1 MILLIDNYD
10 SFTYNLKQY
19 LEELGAE
26 VTVRR
31 NDQISV
37 EEAQTL
43 QPERIVISPGPGR
56 PEAAGISIE
65 LIKRFAGKV
74 PILGV
79 CLGHQAVAA
88 AFGGKIVRAKKL
100 MHGKTSPIKHD
111 GKTIFSGL
119 DNPFEAARYHSLV
132 VEESSLPG
140 ELEITARGPDEE
152 IMALRHREHPIEGVQ
167 FHPESI
173 LTRAGKQLLHNFI
186 AGTSEGIPIKNAID
200 KVITGISLTRQE
212 AAGVMETIMSGD
224 ATEAQIS
231 AFITGLRLKGETVE
245 EISGCAEVMRRM
257 ARAIKAPAGRTVV
270 DTCGTGGDR
279 SDTFNI
285 STAAALVA
293 AGAGV
298 TVAKHGNRSVSS
310 RCGSA
315 DVLKELGVNI
325 MAPAEILERC
335 LEEIGIAFLFAPL
348 LHSAMKHAIG
358 PRREIGIRTVFNILG
373 PLANP
378 AGASVQLLGVYSE
391 ALTETLARVLGDLES
406 KRAWVVHG
414 TDGLD
419 EITLTSGTVVSELK
433 DGEVKTF
440 HLTPEEA
447 GLTPCR
453 PEDLKG
459 GEPAENAR
467 IILEILEGKKG
478 PKTDAALLNAGAVI
492 MLGGEAASLTEGVE
506 KARTAIKSG
515 QAMEKL
521 DKLRELTGGTGS
533 RQSVIG
539 NR

>member
-31 NDQISV
+31 NDRVTV
-37 EEAQTL
+37 EEARAL
-43 QPERIVISPGPGR
+43 DPERIVISPGPGR
-56 PEAAGISIE
+56 PEEAGVSLE

-79 CLGHQAVAA
+79 CLGHQAIAA

-100 MHGKTSPIKHD
+100 LHGKTSPIRHD

-119 DNPFEAARYHSLV
+119 DNPFEATRYHSLV
-132 VEESSLPG
+132 VEEESLPA
-140 ELEITARGPDEE
+140 ELEVTARGPDGE
-152 IMALRHREHPIEGVQ
+152 IMALRHQKLPLEGVQ

-173 LTRAGKQLLHNFI
+173 LTRSGKRLLFNFI

-200 KVITGISLTRQE
+200 QVITGISLTRQE

-224 ATEAQIS
+224 ATPSQIS

-245 EISGCAEVMRRM
+245 EISGCARVMRKM
-257 ARAIKAPAGRTVV
+257 ARRIRTPRGRTVV

-285 STAAALVA
+285 STAAALIA

-325 MAPAEILERC
+325 MAPPEVMERC

-378 AGASVQLLGVYSE
+378 AGATVQLLGVYSE
-391 ALTETLARVLGDLES
+391 ALTETLARVLGDLKSE
-406 KRAWVVHG
+406 RAWVVHG
-414 TDGLD
+414 ADGLD
-419 EITLTSGTVVSELK
+419 EITLTGGTVVSELK
-433 DGEVKTF
+433 DGRVRTF
-440 HLTPEEA
+440 HLTPGEA
-447 GLTPCR
+447 GLSPCR

-467 IILEILEGKKG
+467 IILDILAGKKG

-492 MLGGEAASLTEGVE
+492 LLGGEAGTLPEGVE
-506 KARTAIKSG
+506 KARIAVKSG
-515 QAMEKL
+515 KAMEKL
-521 DKLRELTGGTGS
+521 EKLRELTGGEGK
-533 RQSVIG
+533 Q
-539 NR
+539 

>member
-26 VTVRR
+26 VMVRR
-31 NDQISV
+31 NDQITV
-37 EEAQTL
+37 EEAETL

-56 PEAAGISIE
+56 PEDAGVSIE
-65 LIKRFAGKV
+65 MIRRFAGKV

-79 CLGHQAVAA
+79 CLGHQALAA
-88 AFGGKIVRAKKL
+88 AYGGKIVRARKL
-100 MHGKTSPIKHD
+100 LHGKTSPIRHD

-119 DNPFEAARYHSLV
+119 DNPFEATRYHSLV
-132 VEESSLPG
+132 VEEESLPE
-140 ELEITARGPDEE
+140 ELEITARGPDGE
-152 IMALRHREHPIEGVQ
+152 IMALRHRQLPIEGVQ

-173 LTRAGKQLLHNFI
+173 LTRAGKRLLHNFI

-200 KVITGISLTRQE
+200 KVITGVSLTREE
-212 AAGVMETIMSGD
+212 AAGVMETIMGGD

-245 EISGCAEVMRRM
+245 EISGCAKVMRKM
-257 ARAIKAPAGRTVV
+257 ARGIQTPTGRTVV
-270 DTCGTGGDR
+270 DTCGTGGDK

-285 STAAALVA
+285 STAAALIA

-325 MAPAEILERC
+325 MAPPEVLERC

-358 PRREIGIRTVFNILG
+358 PRREIGIRTIFNILG
-373 PLANP
+373 PLSNP

-391 ALTETLARVLGDLES
+391 DLTETLARVLGDLES
-406 KRAWVVHG
+406 ERAWVVHG
-414 TDGLD
+414 ADGLD
-419 EITLTSGTVVSELK
+419 EITLTGGTVVSELK
-433 DGEVKTF
+433 DGEVRTF

-459 GEPAENAR
+459 GEPAENAE
-467 IILEILEGKKG
+467 IILEILEGKQG
-478 PKTDAALLNAGAVI
+478 PKTDAAILNAGAVI
-492 MLGGEAASLTEGVE
+492 MLGGAAETLTEGVK
-506 KARTAIKSG
+506 KARAAIESG
-515 QAMEKL
+515 EAMEKL
-521 DKLRELTGGTGS
+521 EKLRKLTGGKS
-533 RQSVIG
+533 